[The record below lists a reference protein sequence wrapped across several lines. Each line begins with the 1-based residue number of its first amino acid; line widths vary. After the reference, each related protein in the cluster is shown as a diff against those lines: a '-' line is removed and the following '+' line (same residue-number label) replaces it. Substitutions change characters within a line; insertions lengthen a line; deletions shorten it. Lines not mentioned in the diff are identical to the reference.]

1 MINAAII
8 GVSGFGRTHYED
20 IVREYHRKRANI
32 AGATIINQEEE
43 KDKCDFLKSIGCRL
57 FTDYNQM
64 LDVLRGKIDIC
75 FIPTGIALHAPMSIA
90 AMRAGANVYVEKP
103 LAATVQETSAM
114 LEAERETG
122 KFVAVGYQTMYQP
135 ETRKIKEYILDGKIG
150 QVHTLKTYGLWPR
163 NVEYYQR
170 NAWAGQ
176 LKSGN
181 AWVLDSPFNNA
192 LAHYLNLLSFYAGE
206 SFSRPAAIAFVQ
218 AGLFRAKPIRSAD
231 TAWIK
236 TVTGDA
242 KTLLFYVS
250 HSCAEQQGPVTV
262 ICGQHGE
269 IEYDHSKTAVRLKDG
284 TVEEFAS
291 AQGTAVR
298 QNVMD
303 ALIDKLHGH
312 DRFICNLE
320 IAAAQT
326 IICNGAHESSE
337 ILQAPSEYVKTIED
351 SKGVRLDVITGI
363 EDIIRTAFRQN
374 RLPDKNDA
382 PWITGGGVINMT
394 GYHQFRGGKTGISNP
409 ATA

>member
-20 IVREYHRKRANI
+20 IVREYHQKRVNI

-64 LDVLRGKIDIC
+64 LEVLRGKIDIC

-103 LAATVQETSAM
+103 LAATVQEAAAI

-135 ETRKIKEYILDGKIG
+135 ETRKIKEYILSGKIG

-176 LKSGN
+176 LKSSN

-206 SFSRPAAIAFVQ
+206 SFARPAAIAFVQ
-218 AGLFRAKPIRSAD
+218 AGLFRAKPIRSVD

-236 TVTGDA
+236 AVTGDA
-242 KTLLFYVS
+242 KTLLFYVT
-250 HSCAEQQGPVTV
+250 HSCAEQQGPL
-262 ICGQHGE
+262 G
-269 IEYDHSKTAVRLKDG
+269 
-284 TVEEFAS
+284 
-291 AQGTAVR
+291 
-298 QNVMD
+298 
-303 ALIDKLHGH
+303 
-312 DRFICNLE
+312 
-320 IAAAQT
+320 
-326 IICNGAHESSE
+326 SSR
-337 ILQAPSEYVKTIED
+337 K
-351 SKGVRLDVITGI
+351 
-363 EDIIRTAFRQN
+363 
-374 RLPDKNDA
+374 
-382 PWITGGGVINMT
+382 
-394 GYHQFRGGKTGISNP
+394 
-409 ATA
+409 